1 MKLIIVESPA
11 KARTISRF
19 LGNGVTVEASM
30 GHVRDLP
37 SKGLG
42 VDVEGGFVPTYV
54 VSPGKEA
61 VITRLRAAL
70 KKADELYLATDEDR
84 EGESIAWHLTEVLKP
99 KVQVKR
105 MVFHEITE
113 PAIQSA
119 FASPRDID
127 RKLVDA
133 QEARRILDRLY
144 GFGVSPVLWRR
155 IKQGLSAGRVQSV
168 AIRIVVE
175 RERERIAF
183 VAAGYWDLLATVSQA
198 GSFHFPATLVQLD
211 GAKVAT
217 GADFDATGTLVTQ
230 GAVVLD
236 ERGARALAGAL
247 EQAAFSVRS
256 VEQKPYRRSPYPPF
270 RTSTLQQEASRKL
283 RFSTSRTMSIAQRLY
298 EAGYITYMRTDSTA
312 LSEAAVAA
320 ARKQIGTLFGPEY
333 LPEKARSYTNKV
345 KNAQEAHEAI
355 RPAGDQFR
363 TPEQIRHEV
372 GEDEARIYEL
382 IWKRTVASQMKD
394 ALGES
399 VSVRIDASS
408 ATGQD
413 AEFASTGRAIT
424 FPGFLRAYVEGSD
437 DPEAALDDQET
448 PLPRLAEGDAL
459 DVHEL
464 EAVGHSTKAPPRFTE
479 ASLVRRLEELGV
491 GRPSTYASIMSTIKE
506 RGYVWAKGQALIP
519 TFTAFSVVT
528 LLEDNFENLV
538 DYAFTARME
547 DDLDRIADGEEET
560 APWLTRFYLGPEGL
574 HQQIEDRLEDIDA
587 RELNSITLGEDE
599 MGRGIVIRV
608 GRYGPY
614 LQRDDDRASIPD
626 NLPPDELTLAK
637 AIELLAEQPAG
648 DKILGT
654 DPESGQVVL
663 ARTGRFGPYV
673 QLGEAAAKSKPKT
686 SSLFR
691 SMSLDSISLDT
702 ALQLLSLPRVVGVD
716 PASSTEIVALNGR
729 YGPYLDKGGQSRSL
743 GSEEDLFTVTLEE
756 SLALFEQPPTRSR
769 RAANLREIGATPE
782 GKTVSVR
789 SGRYGPYVTDGE
801 TNASLRAGDDAE
813 QIDLDRALD
822 LLAAR
827 RDRLAD
833 TTTTVRKSAAK
844 KSTKAK
850 KATKKTPRKKPAKR
864 SS

>member
-198 GSFHFPATLVQLD
+198 GSFYFPATLVQLD

-298 EAGYITYMRTDSTA
+298 EAGYIT
-312 LSEAAVAA
+312 
-320 ARKQIGTLFGPEY
+320 
-333 LPEKARSYTNKV
+333 
-345 KNAQEAHEAI
+345 
-355 RPAGDQFR
+355 
-363 TPEQIRHEV
+363 
-372 GEDEARIYEL
+372 
-382 IWKRTVASQMKD
+382 
-394 ALGES
+394 
-399 VSVRIDASS
+399 
-408 ATGQD
+408 
-413 AEFASTGRAIT
+413 
-424 FPGFLRAYVEGSD
+424 
-437 DPEAALDDQET
+437 
-448 PLPRLAEGDAL
+448 
-459 DVHEL
+459 
-464 EAVGHSTKAPPRFTE
+464 
-479 ASLVRRLEELGV
+479 
-491 GRPSTYASIMSTIKE
+491 
-506 RGYVWAKGQALIP
+506 
-519 TFTAFSVVT
+519 
-528 LLEDNFENLV
+528 
-538 DYAFTARME
+538 
-547 DDLDRIADGEEET
+547 
-560 APWLTRFYLGPEGL
+560 
-574 HQQIEDRLEDIDA
+574 
-587 RELNSITLGEDE
+587 
-599 MGRGIVIRV
+599 
-608 GRYGPY
+608 
-614 LQRDDDRASIPD
+614 
-626 NLPPDELTLAK
+626 
-637 AIELLAEQPAG
+637 
-648 DKILGT
+648 
-654 DPESGQVVL
+654 
-663 ARTGRFGPYV
+663 
-673 QLGEAAAKSKPKT
+673 
-686 SSLFR
+686 
-691 SMSLDSISLDT
+691 
-702 ALQLLSLPRVVGVD
+702 
-716 PASSTEIVALNGR
+716 
-729 YGPYLDKGGQSRSL
+729 
-743 GSEEDLFTVTLEE
+743 
-756 SLALFEQPPTRSR
+756 
-769 RAANLREIGATPE
+769 
-782 GKTVSVR
+782 
-789 SGRYGPYVTDGE
+789 
-801 TNASLRAGDDAE
+801 
-813 QIDLDRALD
+813 
-822 LLAAR
+822 
-827 RDRLAD
+827 
-833 TTTTVRKSAAK
+833 
-844 KSTKAK
+844 
-850 KATKKTPRKKPAKR
+850 
-864 SS
+864 

>member
-42 VDVEGGFVPTYV
+42 VDVEAGFVPTYV

-61 VITRLRAAL
+61 VIKRLRAAL
-70 KKADELYLATDEDR
+70 KQADELYLATDEDR

-113 PAIQSA
+113 TAIQNA

-183 VAAGYWDLLATVSQA
+183 VAAGYWDLLATLSQA

-211 GAKVAT
+211 GAKIAT

-236 ERGARALAGAL
+236 ERGARALAAAL
-247 EQAAFSVRS
+247 EQASFSVAS

-333 LPEKARSYTNKV
+333 LPEKARSYANKV

-363 TPEQIRHEV
+363 TPEQIRREV
-372 GEDEARIYEL
+372 SDDEARVYEL

-413 AEFASTGRAIT
+413 AEFASSGRTIT

-448 PLPRLAEGDAL
+448 PLPHLAEGDVL

-464 EAVGHSTKAPPRFTE
+464 EAVGHSTKAPAKIHRGLPCAPTRG
-479 ASLVRRLEELGV
+479 ARSWPSVHLRLDHEHDQRARLRLGQ
-491 GRPSTYASIMSTIKE
+491 RP
-506 RGYVWAKGQALIP
+506 G
-519 TFTAFSVVT
+519 
-528 LLEDNFENLV
+528 
-538 DYAFTARME
+538 
-547 DDLDRIADGEEET
+547 AD
-560 APWLTRFYLGPEGL
+560 P
-574 HQQIEDRLEDIDA
+574 DIHRVLRCHA
-587 RELNSITLGEDE
+587 CSKTTSRTSSITPSPPGW
-599 MGRGIVIRV
+599 RTIST
-608 GRYGPY
+608 
-614 LQRDDDRASIPD
+614 ASP
-626 NLPPDELTLAK
+626 
-637 AIELLAEQPAG
+637 
-648 DKILGT
+648 
-654 DPESGQVVL
+654 
-663 ARTGRFGPYV
+663 
-673 QLGEAAAKSKPKT
+673 
-686 SSLFR
+686 
-691 SMSLDSISLDT
+691 
-702 ALQLLSLPRVVGVD
+702 
-716 PASSTEIVALNGR
+716 
-729 YGPYLDKGGQSRSL
+729 
-743 GSEEDLFTVTLEE
+743 
-756 SLALFEQPPTRSR
+756 
-769 RAANLREIGATPE
+769 
-782 GKTVSVR
+782 
-789 SGRYGPYVTDGE
+789 
-801 TNASLRAGDDAE
+801 
-813 QIDLDRALD
+813 
-822 LLAAR
+822 
-827 RDRLAD
+827 
-833 TTTTVRKSAAK
+833 TVRKK
-844 KSTKAK
+844 
-850 KATKKTPRKKPAKR
+850 PRR
-864 SS
+864 G